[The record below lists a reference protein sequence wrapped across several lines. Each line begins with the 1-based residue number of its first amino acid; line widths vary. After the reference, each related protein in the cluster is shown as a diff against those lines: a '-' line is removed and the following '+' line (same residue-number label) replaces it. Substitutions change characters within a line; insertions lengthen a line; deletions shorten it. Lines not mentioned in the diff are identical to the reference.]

1 MIGQLM
7 LLDTGVT
14 VILADDAG
22 DGWYRAIVLH
32 STEPVHPRPTATI
45 QISDADVAAARNL
58 TLTDGVIDML
68 SWGTKVNGPAE
79 SIESLAARLNESG
92 LTA

>member
-14 VILADDAG
+14 VVIAEACG
-22 DGWYRAIVLH
+22 NGWYRAVVLH
-32 STEPVHPRPTATI
+32 STEPDHPPVTASIHVYDTDI
-45 QISDADVAAARNL
+45 AAARNL

-68 SWGTKVNGPAE
+68 SWGTKVNGPAP
-79 SIESLAARLNESG
+79 SIESLAARLNASAH
-92 LTA
+92 TA